1 MSKPNLRT
9 PTAITLRDGAGLM
22 ADFEARYRQAERDH
36 AAAVEALSATE
47 NAVSHAAAA
56 YDASLGQGREAAL
69 AARRA
74 QADAE
79 VDRDVARHTVDRL
92 SGQLKAA
99 REAAVH
105 AEIEHLSNVARKS
118 AAEFEAVTRRE
129 LKIMEATARR
139 LVRLWANAH
148 LAQAAAIRAGAN
160 EFELP
165 GIEDFRAVPR
175 RPREVIETKRVT
187 RWVHPYTCD
196 GLSDEQTA
204 SVLAQGD
211 TAYLRG
217 GGEPMRLSHQ
227 AEFDRIV
234 YVEREQGERLVSLV
248 SALRVPGLMA
258 DEVPGWSAPD
268 GMTAHAVIER
278 LAALEQAP
286 APDRRDRRERKI
298 ELRRVM
304 PNHGLADAE

>member
-1 MSKPNLRT
+1 MSKPNPRT
-9 PTAITLRDGAGLM
+9 ANAVAMRDGAGLI
-22 ADFEARYRQAERDH
+22 ADLETKHREAERDH
-36 AAAVEALSATE
+36 AAAIETLSAAE
-47 NAVSHAAAA
+47 DALGRAVAA
-56 YDASLGQGREAAL
+56 YAASLGQGREAAL
-69 AARRA
+69 VARRA

-79 VDRDVARHTVDRL
+79 VDRDVARHAVDRL
-92 SGQLKAA
+92 SDQVKTA
-99 REAAVH
+99 REAA
-105 AEIEHLSNVARKS
+105 AEAQIQHLSNVARES
-118 AAEFEAVTRRE
+118 VAEFEAVTRRE
-129 LKIMEATARR
+129 LKVMEATARR

-165 GIEDFRAVPR
+165 GIEDFRAVPG

-278 LAALEQAP
+278 LAALEQASP
-286 APDRRDRRERKI
+286 PDRRDRRERKI

-304 PNHGLADAE
+304 PNHDRADAE